1 MTQKLP
7 TPKWKGWKLPPVL
20 STIEWSLHP
29 DQKYHCFEKRNSQLC
44 ESKNHISETYNT
56 CQLENYNDSL
66 GERYKDRLP
75 RKHRNF
81 ECWFVQWIVDKHLPS
96 PAKDIESISK
106 AYTGRCC
113 WHWSVI
119 AFHISIESNIQQTEF
134 ISARMCHKLKVI
146 FLLKNKKRIYPCF
159 LLPRIVIEDSFQLIF
174 PKQTEFMIMLG
185 RR

>member
-7 TPKWKGWKLPPVL
+7 KPMWNGWKLA
-20 STIEWSLHP
+20 SAATEWSLHP
-29 DQKYHCFEKRNSQLC
+29 GLKYPCFEKRNSQLC

-56 CQLENYNDSL
+56 CQLENYNDTL

-75 RKHRNF
+75 PKHRNF
-81 ECWFVQWIVDKHLPS
+81 KCWLVQWISWQTCFKPG
-96 PAKDIESISK
+96 KRYECISK

-134 ISARMCHKLKVI
+134 SSARMCHKMNLI

-174 PKQTEFMIMLG
+174 PKQTEFMIMPG